1 MSRFW
6 DESKAKEKTFKASW
20 RLRLHELIFEADT
33 FYGKLFDIVLIIA
46 ILASVLVVMLDSI
59 QPIREEYGIELYI
72 IEWFFTLLFTAE
84 YILRLI
90 SIGRPLRYATSFFGV
105 VDLLS
110 ILPTYLSL
118 FFPSAQYFLVIRLLR
133 VLRIFRVLK
142 LVQYLSDARML
153 MAALK
158 ASRRKVTVFLTAVIT
173 LVVIFGSIMYLV
185 EGGEGGFDSIPHSIY
200 WAIVTLTTVGFGD
213 ITPQTGFGKFLSA
226 IVMIMGYAMIAVP
239 TGIVAVEISRT
250 AEAKITTQV
259 CPECSREGHDAD
271 AKFCKYCSAVLNPHI
286 KND

>member
-6 DESKAKEKTFKASW
+6 DESKAKEKTFKTSW
-20 RLRLHELIFEADT
+20 RLRIHEVIFEADT
-33 FYGKLFDIVLIIA
+33 FYGKLFDLILIVA
-46 ILASVLVVMLDSI
+46 ILASVLVVMLDSM
-59 QPIREEYGIELYI
+59 QPIREKYGIELYL
-72 IEWFFTLLFTAE
+72 IEWFFTLLFTIE
-84 YILRLI
+84 YILRLVT
-90 SIGRPLRYATSFFGV
+90 IGRPLRYATSFFGT

-142 LVQYLSDARML
+142 LVQYLSDARL
-153 MAALK
+153 LISALK
-158 ASRRKVTVFLTAVIT
+158 ASRRKITVFLTAVIT
-173 LVVIFGSIMYLV
+173 LVTIFGSVMYLV
-185 EGGEGGFDSIPHSIY
+185 EGGESGFDSIPHSIY

-213 ITPQTGFGKFLSA
+213 ITPQTSLGKFLSA

-250 AEAKITTQV
+250 AEGKMTTQV

-271 AKFCKYCSAVLNPHI
+271 AVFCKICGTRL
-286 KND
+286 